1 MIVILRR
8 VLLVFISLIFIA
20 GCNDTEDNI
29 IVNIDTDT
37 REIKVGDVKFR
48 MKYVEA
54 GTFFMGAQSSDTNGI
69 NYDKYADK
77 NSIVHQVTLTKSYW
91 IGETEVTHALW
102 ETVMGKDNNPSYYL
116 GSYQNPVNSINYYK
130 ANEFIDQLNK
140 KTGLIFRLPT
150 EAEWEYA
157 AKGGHK
163 SNGFYRYSGSN
174 NLDEVGWY
182 YEDEEGLDY
191 DKYKSILYRRLRVAQ
206 VAQKQPNELGI
217 YDMSGNVSEW
227 CLGKFVI
234 SDGSP
239 EVDPL
244 EIMIDETY
252 PLSVRG
258 GSVNL
263 REQDCTVFKRFST
276 EGAYGGTLVGLRLV
290 LEDRY

>member
-1 MIVILRR
+1 
-8 VLLVFISLIFIA
+8 
-20 GCNDTEDNI
+20 
-29 IVNIDTDT
+29 DT

-48 MKYVEA
+48 LKYVDA

-77 NSIVHQVTLTKSYW
+77 HSTVHQVTLTKSYW

-102 ETVMGKDNNPSYYL
+102 EAIMGKDNNPSYYL

-130 ANEFIDQLNK
+130 ANEFIEQLNK
-140 KTGLIFRLPT
+140 KTGLKFRLPT

-163 SNGFYRYSGSN
+163 SNGFFHRYSGSS

-182 YEDEEGLDY
+182 KTNNHSVLIQE
-191 DKYKSILYRRLRVAQ
+191 

-217 YDMSGNVSEW
+217 YDMSGNVAEW
-227 CLGKFVI
+227 CLGKFII
-234 SDGSP
+234 SDGSS

-244 EIMIDETY
+244 EIMIDGIY
-252 PLSVRG
+252 PLCLRG
-258 GSVNL
+258 GCIDSE
-263 REQDCTVFKRFST
+263 EQDCTVFKRFPAKAVRKT
-276 EGAYGGTLVGLRLV
+276 TTYRDDFFGTKNGLRLV

>member
-1 MIVILRR
+1 MIVLLKK
-8 VLLVFISLIFIA
+8 VLLVIISLIFIA

-54 GTFFMGAQSSDTNGI
+54 GTFFMGAQSSDSNGI

-77 NSIVHQVTLTKSYW
+77 YSTVHQVTLTKSYW

-102 ETVMGKDNNPSYYL
+102 EAIMGKDNNPSCYL
-116 GSYQNPVNSINYYK
+116 GSYQNPVNSLNYYK
-130 ANEFIDQLNK
+130 TNEFIEQLNK
-140 KTGLIFRLPT
+140 KTGLKFRLPT

-163 SNGFYRYSGSN
+163 SNGFQRYSGGN

-182 YEDEEGLDY
+182 KTNNHSVLIQE
-191 DKYKSILYRRLRVAQ
+191 

-227 CLGKFVI
+227 CLGKFII
-234 SDGSP
+234 SDGSS

-244 EIMIDETY
+244 EIMIDDIY
-252 PLSVRG
+252 PLCLRG
-258 GSVNL
+258 GCIDSE
-263 REQDCTVFKRFST
+263 EQDCTVFKRFPVKAVRKT
-276 EGAYGGTLVGLRLV
+276 TYRLDYFFGTKNGLRLV

>member
-1 MIVILRR
+1 MIVLLRK
-8 VLLVFISLIFIA
+8 VLLVIISLIFIA
-20 GCNDTEDNI
+20 GCSDTEDNI
-29 IVNIDTDT
+29 IINIDTDT

-54 GTFFMGAQSSDTNGI
+54 GTFYMGAQASDSNGI
-69 NYDKYADK
+69 NYDRYADK

-102 ETVMGKDNNPSYYL
+102 EAVMGKDNNPSYYL
-116 GSYQNPVNSINYYK
+116 GSYQNPVNRVNYYK
-130 ANEFIDQLNK
+130 ANEFIEQLNK
-140 KTGLIFRLPT
+140 RTGLKFRLPT

-157 AKGGHK
+157 AKGGRK
-163 SNGFYRYSGSN
+163 SNGFQRYSGSN

-182 YEDEEGLDY
+182 YELNPV
-191 DKYKSILYRRLRVAQ
+191 LYRRLRVAQ
-206 VAQKQPNELGI
+206 VAQKKPNELGI

-227 CLGKFVI
+227 CLGKFII

-239 EVDPL
+239 VVDPL
-244 EIMIDETY
+244 EIMFDDTA

-263 REQDCTVFKRFST
+263 EEQDCAVFKRYST
-276 EGAYGGTLVGLRLV
+276 EGANGGTFVGLRLV
-290 LEDRY
+290 LEDNY